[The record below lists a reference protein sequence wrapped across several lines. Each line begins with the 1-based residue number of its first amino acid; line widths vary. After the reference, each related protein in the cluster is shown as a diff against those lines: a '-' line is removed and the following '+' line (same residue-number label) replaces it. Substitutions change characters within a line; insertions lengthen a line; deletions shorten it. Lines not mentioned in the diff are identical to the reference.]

1 MPRRRPRL
9 INGIS
14 AIEFDRRL
22 HDEYNET
29 VRIARYISGV
39 REWRTNRFQDSWSA
53 VQWRA
58 RHLAQLRSRVI
69 NSGFAS
75 YYYTSRLPNPSL
87 LEQLPRDWWI
97 GDIIGAVVDV
107 PVELDTR
114 FGRST
119 DTLQETTSQI
129 ALESVVVLEAD
140 LEQFTF
146 GVEIECYLP
155 RGTSR
160 YEMTEILQT
169 SGVNSQVEPYNHFR
183 RGHWKVVTD
192 GSLGDYERGCEV
204 VSPILRGRAGIEE
217 MRKVCKLLDEKGCT
231 VRRRCG
237 FHVHVGARD
246 RDVNF
251 FRNLLNLYGHYES
264 AIDTITSRSRR
275 GSANDYCR
283 STREQISNSERRTQI
298 DAATTVAELAL
309 WYAGN
314 DYDRRYSRTDNL
326 ERFLKVNLAAYWRH
340 GTVEFRQHQ
349 GTVSADKAE
358 HWVKVCLRLVSAAV
372 AGAAPD
378 GEDTLQNLASKIKIP
393 AEEMAFLE
401 RRVVELNRVRNER
414 R

>member
-22 HDEYNET
+22 HDEYNEV
-29 VRIARYISGV
+29 VRIARMCYISGV

-58 RHLAQLRSRVI
+58 RHLAQLRSRVG
-69 NSGFAS
+69 NFGSHF
-75 YYYTSRLPNPSL
+75 YTSRLPSPSL

-97 GDIIGAVVDV
+97 G
-107 PVELDTR
+107 
-114 FGRST
+114 
-119 DTLQETTSQI
+119 ETIASVGIDAPLAITIDPPQTATSQI

-160 YEMTEILQT
+160 YDMTAILQA
-169 SGVNSQVEPYNHFR
+169 SGVNSEVEAYNHFR

-192 GSLGDYERGCEV
+192 GSLGDYDRGCEV

-217 MRKVCKLLDEKGCT
+217 MRKVCKMLDEKGCT
-231 VRRRCG
+231 VRRQCG
-237 FHVHVGARD
+237 FHVHVGARE

-251 FRNLLNLYGHYES
+251 FRNLLNLYGHYEG

-275 GSANDYCR
+275 GNANNYCR
-283 STREQISNSERRTQI
+283 STREQLAARKRQI
-298 DAATTVAELAL
+298 DGAVTIMDLAGA
-309 WYAGN
+309 YAGN
-314 DYDRRYSRTDNL
+314 PYSRSHHFLDFN
-326 ERFLKVNLAAYWRH
+326 RFLKVNLAAYWRH

-349 GTVSADKAE
+349 GTISADKAE
-358 HWVKVCLRLVSAAV
+358 HWVKVCLRIVSAAV
-372 AGAAPD
+372 AGATPD
-378 GEDTLQNLASKIKIP
+378 GDDTLQNLADKIKIP
-393 AEEMAFLE
+393 AEEMIFLE
-401 RRVVELNRVRNER
+401 KRVGELERVRNER